1 MEVFNPKV
9 PRKMLWTD
17 LTTMD
22 EFFKLDP
29 VNEYFFEYYA
39 SLREGKL
46 NVTLDAVRV
55 FNEVYYQ
62 ATRLIYDTH
71 DDPFGFLIEEYQYD
85 IKANLGWKF
94 SDELVLTMIY
104 WLLKSCAPESAVYKF
119 YAAEFIKKVCSY
131 CSFWTLFNKCFR
143 KIREDGL
150 TLNYDFRPK
159 PANPDELRKDYI
171 LWGDFTNDY
180 HPKVV
185 RRIIEFWDD
194 EDDRKQVAEM
204 IKESLE
210 RGAVVKYYD
219 MSTDETLSLLDGYIN
234 YRELSMAA
242 EADPYEELDGL
253 RERIRQ
259 LEDEN
264 AARQSRID
272 ALEADNK
279 RMKALMEKKKQK
291 GAARKFTLVEIVEY
305 CKKKPGYEFVDGI
318 VAMLY
323 KFLRKGTDE
332 EQKLVDSIEEYFNNK
347 RYGNTYVQE
356 EYNIEH
362 VGNFK
367 SKIKE
372 QTVHVPAPSLTSP
385 EQKLIEE

>member
-71 DDPFGFLIEEYQYD
+71 DDPFGFLIAEYQYD

-104 WLLKSCAPESAVYKF
+104 WLLKSSAHESAVYKF

-131 CSFWTLFNKCFR
+131 CSFWMFFSNCSG

-150 TLNYDFRPK
+150 TLSYDFRPK

-194 EDDRKQVAEM
+194 DDDRV
-204 IKESLE
+204 
-210 RGAVVKYYD
+210 
-219 MSTDETLSLLDGYIN
+219 
-234 YRELSMAA
+234 
-242 EADPYEELDGL
+242 
-253 RERIRQ
+253 
-259 LEDEN
+259 
-264 AARQSRID
+264 
-272 ALEADNK
+272 
-279 RMKALMEKKKQK
+279 
-291 GAARKFTLVEIVEY
+291 
-305 CKKKPGYEFVDGI
+305 
-318 VAMLY
+318 
-323 KFLRKGTDE
+323 KGT
-332 EQKLVDSIEEYFNNK
+332 
-347 RYGNTYVQE
+347 GT
-356 EYNIEH
+356 
-362 VGNFK
+362 
-367 SKIKE
+367 
-372 QTVHVPAPSLTSP
+372 
-385 EQKLIEE
+385 